1 MPDARSIAA
10 TGLILCSATLQG
22 APECTRDFSSS
33 TAASIETVAAC
44 ARDGNAGAQLAL
56 AQYFASMGEDADN
69 EFLAATWFLAA
80 AKNGNIEAQY
90 QIGLMYLDGRG
101 ITDDAI
107 EGFEWIA
114 EAARQGHA
122 EAESVYHY
130 LLENPEPMEC

>member
-22 APECTRDFSSS
+22 ELECTGDFSDN
-33 TAASIETVAAC
+33 AAAPIEIVAEC
-44 ARDGNAGAQLAL
+44 ARAGNADAQLAL
-56 AQYFASMGEDADN
+56 AQYFASLGGDADN

-101 ITDDAI
+101 VTDDAI